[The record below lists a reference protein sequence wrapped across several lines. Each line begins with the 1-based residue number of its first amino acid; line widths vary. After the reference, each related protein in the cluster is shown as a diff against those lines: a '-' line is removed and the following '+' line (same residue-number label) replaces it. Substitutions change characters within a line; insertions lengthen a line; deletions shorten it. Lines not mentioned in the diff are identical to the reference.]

1 MGEKVIAEVV
11 VRAPD
16 GSSVLDA
23 PGPITEET
31 IGRYRASEDASAD
44 AATLLESMGFEVV
57 GRGPTGL
64 TVAAEEEVFARAFGT
79 GDEYAVPGEL
89 ADLVAAVVR
98 PEQPELFP

>member
-1 MGEKVIAEVV
+1 MGEKVVAEVV

-31 IGRYRASEDASAD
+31 IGRYRASEEASAE
-44 AATLLESMGFEVV
+44 AATRFETMGFEVV
-57 GRGPTGL
+57 ATGPTGL
-64 TVAAEEEVFARAFGT
+64 TVSAEEEVFARAFGT
-79 GDEYAVPGEL
+79 GDEYAVPAEL

-98 PEQPELFP
+98 PERPELFP